1 MKILDYFND
10 IIDKFEIRQWPMPE
24 RVSLFRVLL
33 EVYHSDGEFSEN
45 EREAFRSSMLGTGV
59 SEDDVSVDFSEAIAE
74 LKKDAKKMELVRF
87 WVAASIFDDDDYD
100 KKEQAFIKEIIIKYD
115 LNEQALKG
123 TIRQLRDKKMDEAI
137 TDWYYSMDNRIGS

>member
-1 MKILDYFND
+1 MKILDYFNE
-10 IIDKFEIRQWPMPE
+10 ISDKFEIRQWPMRE

-45 EREAFRSSMLGTGV
+45 EREEFRSSMLGTGV
-59 SEDDVSVDFSEAIAE
+59 SEDDISVDFSEAIAE

-87 WVAASIFDDDDYD
+87 WVAAAIFDDDDYD

-137 TDWYYSMDNRIGS
+137 TDWYYSMDNLIG